1 MKKKEDCILEINQLL
16 QSYDEAHIKNLVELL
31 NMLSSKRIT
40 DMVNCTKREEIVK
53 EVDRLY
59 LKYRDNVLVLYDPFA
74 RKFSCSEWKLERFT
88 ENVIELRNCLL
99 DPDCNEFHMHKFAPI
114 DNLISELIQRFDCLE
129 YDFDRDLLKWKKDF

>member
-1 MKKKEDCILEINQLL
+1 MTKKEDCILEINQLL

-59 LKYRDNVLVLYDPFA
+59 LKYRDNILVLYNSHLRYLGYSP
-74 RKFSCSEWKLERFT
+74 KKSEEFT
-88 ENVIELRNCLL
+88 ENVIELRKCLL
-99 DPDCNEFHMHKFAPI
+99 DPDCIGFHMHKFAPM